1 MPIRGACPLTGI
13 GRVKWNTLPTHLL
26 KSFILFHLVVDTLLL
41 PVPGPRLSS
50 TLVLEE
56 QMKLEGSCVPRI
68 SMWGGSG
75 ARSRPL
81 QTGTGM
87 SGGHCWPLTAKRRKV
102 EKPQVMTLLLEHS
115 LVVDLGFS
123 YDKIL
128 VFPLPW
134 WRERIIRQV
143 AFILLLDLAIQSR
156 FLNEL
161 ASWACLIAQNCQIMA
176 LFTPSG
182 GELEMREAWG
192 PNWLREALALRCANK
207 TGFSLSPWLKA
218 RENLGVS
225 GSLSHWWASFSLS
238 WGFLCVF
245 VSCFWSLACPQIL

>member
-68 SMWGGSG
+68 SMWGGSR

-87 SGGHCWPLTAKRRKV
+87 SGGHCWPLTAKRWKV

-143 AFILLLDLAIQSR
+143 AFILLR
-156 FLNEL
+156 FGNPVKVFKWVGILGLPYCPEL
-161 ASWACLIAQNCQIMA
+161 
-176 LFTPSG
+176 
-182 GELEMREAWG
+182 
-192 PNWLREALALRCANK
+192 PNNGFVHTFWWRTGDERSLR
-207 TGFSLSPWLKA
+207 S
-218 RENLGVS
+218 
-225 GSLSHWWASFSLS
+225 
-238 WGFLCVF
+238 
-245 VSCFWSLACPQIL
+245 